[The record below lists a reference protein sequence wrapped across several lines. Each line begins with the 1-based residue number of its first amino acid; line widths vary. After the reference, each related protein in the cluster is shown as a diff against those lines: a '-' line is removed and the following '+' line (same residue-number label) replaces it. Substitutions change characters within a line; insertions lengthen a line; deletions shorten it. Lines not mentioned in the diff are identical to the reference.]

1 MKCERRARALAFRS
15 TPPFGVVVG
24 TGVANE
30 ERRLEE
36 LYVVTIVI
44 ASSGRPFNIVTGF
57 DNLGDRHPTTHRPW
71 GVGRD
76 VGRRPGYFTFDVR
89 LARRFGFGSDGRRN
103 LAFTGE
109 AFNLLNRTNFLSV
122 NNVVGSLTLAE
133 LPNPIVGHAGNPT
146 DPLAFTSAF
155 EPRQLQFGLKVKF

>member
-1 MKCERRARALAFRS
+1 L
-15 TPPFGVVVG
+15 PFGG
-24 TGVANE
+24 ASNLRQTADASGIE
-30 ERRLEE
+30 FLRSLDYGH
-36 LYVVTIVI
+36 YV
-44 ASSGRPFNIVTGF
+44 SGP
-57 DNLGDRHPTTHRPW
+57 DNLGDNHPTTHRPW

-76 VGRRPGYFTFDVR
+76 VGRGPGYFTFDVR
-89 LARRFGFGSDGRRN
+89 LARRFPFGADSRRN
-103 LAFTGE
+103 LELTGE

>member
-1 MKCERRARALAFRS
+1 MKNGALKNFTLS
-15 TPPFGVVVG
+15 P
-24 TGVANE
+24 
-30 ERRLEE
+30 
-36 LYVVTIVI
+36 IVI

-103 LAFTGE
+103 TDRDWRVPATPEIRRLLSEVMIVSRNQGFISAFFRNRPRSSCTLPGPFNHSHQPSRCRYPCPSETGQGCSF
-109 AFNLLNRTNFLSV
+109 AMGARANLL
-122 NNVVGSLTLAE
+122 G
-133 LPNPIVGHAGNPT
+133 
-146 DPLAFTSAF
+146 
-155 EPRQLQFGLKVKF
+155 

>member
-1 MKCERRARALAFRS
+1 MKNGALKNFTLS
-15 TPPFGVVVG
+15 P
-24 TGVANE
+24 
-30 ERRLEE
+30 
-36 LYVVTIVI
+36 IVI

-122 NNVVGSLTLAE
+122 NNVVGSLTLTQ

-155 EPRQLQFGLKVKF
+155 EPRQFQFGLEVNF